1 MKAPVHSSLGH
12 YCYLQIANVLL
23 LQSTAPWQIHWEGLR
38 EDTAIN
44 KSTPCCTAVP
54 LWQQQETQT
63 AGGARRLHGLSMDL
77 YIYTEIYGLS
87 DRVFVYTPRDQ
98 CRAPKVRVHLP
109 VPLEG
114 TGATFNV
121 PMGRVHLPVSLAG
134 TGANYNV
141 PDGRV
146 HLPVPLAGTGATFN
160 VPTGRMHLLV
170 PLAGTCATFNVL
182 TGRVH
187 LPLSQPVGY
196 NFHVQKVRVRG
207 QGRLSC
213 PSGYGCDIQCP
224 NGSGLT
230 STSKW

>member
-1 MKAPVHSSLGH
+1 MAAAGDTDRGRGTEAARSVHGP
-12 YCYLQIANVLL
+12 I
-23 LQSTAPWQIHWEGLR
+23 
-38 EDTAIN
+38 
-44 KSTPCCTAVP
+44 
-54 LWQQQETQT
+54 
-63 AGGARRLHGLSMDL
+63 

-98 CRAPKVRVHLP
+98 FRAPKVRVHLP

-207 QGRLSC
+207 QGQLSC
-213 PSGYGCDIQCP
+213 PKGQGQISMPQWVKS
-224 NGSGLT
+224 NFQVHSVRGSFSVLT
-230 STSKW
+230 R